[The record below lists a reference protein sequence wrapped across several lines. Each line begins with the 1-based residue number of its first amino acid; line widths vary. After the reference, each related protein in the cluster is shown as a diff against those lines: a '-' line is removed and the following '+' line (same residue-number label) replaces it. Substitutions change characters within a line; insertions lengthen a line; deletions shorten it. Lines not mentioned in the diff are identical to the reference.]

1 MLDENRAHATQ
12 ECYCKSLSLFGSV
25 EVTETATALPG
36 GGVIKSLL
44 DEDDVLTD
52 ISETVISE
60 PSSSPARKSS
70 QLSKGA
76 SNDLIGSPVLK
87 SSAFQHP
94 DKILDL
100 ARQEVSTK
108 LASDNES
115 RNGDNGPHEV
125 QFVEIV
131 ENNKAR

>member
-1 MLDENRAHATQ
+1 M
-12 ECYCKSLSLFGSV
+12 
-25 EVTETATALPG
+25 EVTETAMALPG
-36 GGVIKSLL
+36 GGLIKSLL

-60 PSSSPARKSS
+60 PSPSPARKSS

-76 SNDLIGSPVLK
+76 SNDLMGGPVMK
-87 SSAFQHP
+87 SSEFQHP
-94 DKILDL
+94 NKILDL
-100 ARQEVSTK
+100 TRQEVSTK

-115 RNGDNGPHEV
+115 INGDNGPHEA
-125 QFVEIV
+125 QFE